1 MIPSPDTDLI
11 LAVVGTDHHRF
22 DRLIDWLD
30 AWLAIQDVPVRA
42 VVQHG
47 SSVAP
52 RLAEGH
58 ALIPHADVQQLMR
71 DATVVISHGGP
82 ATITEIRRLG
92 KLPIVVPRDPARG
105 EHVDGHQQRFTRRLG
120 QMDRVVL
127 CETESAF
134 TAALDAARIDPGALT
149 IDAEAGAGQ
158 KAVAET
164 VDRVGH
170 IIDDLIVRS
179 RHRSR

>member
-1 MIPSPDTDLI
+1 MIPSPGTDLI

-30 AWLAIQDVPVRA
+30 AWLAVEHVPVRA

-47 SSVAP
+47 SSRAP

-58 ALIPHADVQQLMR
+58 ALIPHAELQQLMR
-71 DATVVISHGGP
+71 DAAVVVSHGGP

-92 KLPIVVPRDPARG
+92 KVPIVVPRDPARR
-105 EHVDGHQQRFTRRLG
+105 EHVDGHQQRFARRLG
-120 QMDRVVL
+120 EMGRVVL

-134 TAALDAARIDPGALT
+134 TVALDAARIDPSALT
-149 IDAEAGAGQ
+149 IDADTGAGQ
-158 KAVAET
+158 GAVKET

-170 IIDDLIVRS
+170 IIDDLIVGS
-179 RHRSR
+179 RRRRR